1 MDLKQTLACTAL
13 LLAISGCQSGAG
25 SSSWKWWGGAQKAQS
40 VSSSELAGS
49 PYDGVALPSAQVQP
63 PKVPEGK
70 SAAKKS
76 LATIPPG
83 TSTPDAYVSTI
94 EQSTKSASPT
104 YPSTPYPSTPYSNTL
119 TQNAGRNEVPGS
131 AAPNAATPSPAKP
144 RYPATGFAA
153 GSPQPTY
160 PTTSVDSTPDPS
172 PVNSRPLAQDGRG
185 PSSGTYGF
193 NAPTTGNT
201 GPNPEA
207 AGTGPRYSSNVGAFA
222 AGTPSAGPSVVP
234 PANAQFP
241 TASTSPPS
249 NPLGPR
255 YATLP
260 GERGGSR
267 YDARPASPLAGTM
280 PPASPSAPSSPSTN
294 PGVRANVRSPSAGN
308 NQAGRYPQS
317 VVPRNPAAG
326 SIEQVDFTPFRPGST
341 SRYVPNGTKVAPTVP
356 GDRNNYQS
364 DTPYNP
370 PATDRP

>member
-1 MDLKQTLACTAL
+1 MHMDLKQTLACTAL

-70 SAAKKS
+70 PAAKKS
-76 LATIPPG
+76 LAKIPPG
-83 TSTPDAYVSTI
+83 TPTPDAYVSTI
-94 EQSTKSASPT
+94 EQSTKSALPT
-104 YPSTPYPSTPYSNTL
+104 YPSTSYPSTPYSNTR

-131 AAPNAATPSPAKP
+131 AAPNVAKP

-160 PTTSVDSTPDPS
+160 PTTSVGSAPDES
-172 PVNSRPLAQDGRG
+172 PPANSRPLAQDGRG

-201 GPNPEA
+201 GPNPKA

-234 PANAQFP
+234 PANTQFP
-241 TASTSPPS
+241 TASTSRPS

-260 GERGGSR
+260 GQRGGSR

-280 PPASPSAPSSPSTN
+280 SPASPSAPSSPHHQSWSESRCAQPKCGKQSGRTLPSTCRAEK
-294 PGVRANVRSPSAGN
+294 PGCGEHRTGWFHAWKYESLRA
-308 NQAGRYPQS
+308 
-317 VVPRNPAAG
+317 
-326 SIEQVDFTPFRPGST
+326 
-341 SRYVPNGTKVAPTVP
+341 
-356 GDRNNYQS
+356 
-364 DTPYNP
+364 
-370 PATDRP
+370 

>member
-1 MDLKQTLACTAL
+1 MHMDLKQTLACTAL

-70 SAAKKS
+70 PAAKKS

-83 TSTPDAYVSTI
+83 TPTPDAYVSTNG
-94 EQSTKSASPT
+94 QATKNASPT
-104 YPSTPYPSTPYSNTL
+104 YPSTSYPSTPHSNTL
-119 TQNAGRNEVPGS
+119 AQNGGRNGVPSS

-144 RYPATGFAA
+144 RYPVTGFAA

-160 PTTSVDSTPDPS
+160 PTTSVGSAPDPS
-172 PVNSRPLAQDGRG
+172 PANSQPLAQAGRG

-201 GPNPEA
+201 GPNPKA
-207 AGTGPRYSSNVGAFA
+207 AGTGPRYSSNVGSFA
-222 AGTPSAGPSVVP
+222 AGAPSTGQRVVP
-234 PANAQFP
+234 PENANFS
-241 TASTSPPS
+241 TASTSPS
-249 NPLGPR
+249 QSPLGPR

-267 YDARPASPLAGTM
+267 YDARPSSPIAGTM
-280 PPASPSAPSSPSTN
+280 PPTSPSAPFSPTTN
-294 PGVRANVRSPSAGN
+294 PGVRADVRNPSTAN

-317 VVPRNPAAG
+317 VVPTNPAPG
-326 SIEQVDFTPFRPGST
+326 SIQQVDFTPGST
-341 SRYVPNGTKVAPTVP
+341 SRYVPDGTKVAPTVP

-364 DTPYNP
+364 EVPYNP